1 MPTAHEVFLER
12 LWDDMSFARDDKP
25 PTNVPVLMERL
36 GVEGKSREERQAAV
50 DKWLEDNEPG
60 LFLRFQLEEFGYIT
74 RSEEQSVSSTGA
86 A

>member
-1 MPTAHEVFLER
+1 MTTAHEVFLER

-25 PTNVPVLMERL
+25 PTNVPVLMRRL
-36 GVEGKSREERQAAV
+36 GVRGKSREERQAAV

-60 LFLRFQLEEFGYIT
+60 IMLRFELEEFGYIP
-74 RSEEQSVSSTGA
+74 RSEEQSVASTDA